1 MTSPKRSATVPL
13 SLVPALAA
21 LVSCGPSQ
29 PSAMEADP
37 CLPASYQQQI
47 CEQAVQQH
55 GYYYGGGWYPHVY
68 AMPPLYYY
76 NGYSHYVATGGR
88 VRVLAPSTYRPSV
101 SGEHVA
107 MPRTTV
113 VRGGFGGIG
122 GAHGF
127 SGS

>member
-1 MTSPKRSATVPL
+1 MISLKRSSAVPL
-13 SLVPALAA
+13 ALVPALAA
-21 LVSCGPSQ
+21 LVGCDPAQ
-29 PSAMEADP
+29 PSAADADP
-37 CLPASYQQQI
+37 CLPTSYQQQI

-55 GYYYGGGWYPHVY
+55 GYYYSGAWYPHVY

-88 VRVLAPSTYRPSV
+88 VRVLSPSTYSSSAIEGHAV
-101 SGEHVA
+101 

>member
-1 MTSPKRSATVPL
+1 MTTLKRSSAIPL

-21 LVSCGPSQ
+21 LVSCDSSQ
-29 PSAMEADP
+29 PSAAEADP
-37 CLPASYQQQI
+37 CLPAAYQQQI
-47 CEQAVQQH
+47 CEQAVQKQ
-55 GYYYGGGWYPHVY
+55 GYYYGGAWYPHVY
-68 AMPPLYYY
+68 TMAPLYYY
-76 NGYSHYVATGGR
+76 NGYSRYVATGGR
-88 VRVLAPSTYRPSV
+88 VRVLSPSRYSPSV
-101 SGEHVA
+101 GEGHAA